1 MDNSLSIV
9 IPAYNEEASIDKFL
23 PELLIFCNKHN
34 YSLIIVNDGSKDNTK
49 SILDKYSDK
58 VLTVIHHKV
67 NKGYGGA
74 IKTGIENS
82 NSKYIITIDA
92 DGQHVIEEITKLHE
106 LIISS
111 DADMIVGNRGLETKS
126 YYRNIGKWII
136 RKIARVLMP
145 LNIEDI
151 NSGMKIYDASL
162 AKKYIKLC
170 PDTMAYSDIILL
182 TFINQRHLVIE
193 TPIQIKPRIAGES
206 TIGINTAIDTVREIL
221 NIVILFNPMRIF
233 LPVSLFFII
242 ISLIWAAP
250 ILIEGRGV
258 SVGAMLG
265 LVCGILCFF
274 IGLLAEQFSLIRKQ
288 IF

>member
-23 PELLIFCNKHN
+23 PGLLEYANNHN
-34 YSLIIVNDGSKDNTK
+34 YSVIIVNDGSKDKTK
-49 SILDKYSDK
+49 SILENYTDKA
-58 VLTVIHHKV
+58 LTVIHHKV

-74 IKTGIENS
+74 IKTGIEHS
-82 NSKYIITIDA
+82 KSKYIITIDA

-136 RKIARVLMP
+136 RKIARILMP

-151 NSGMKIYDASL
+151 NSGMKIYDAVL
-162 AKKYIKLC
+162 AKKYMKLC

-233 LPVSLFFII
+233 LPVSMFFII

-250 ILIEGRGV
+250 I
-258 SVGAMLG
+258 
-265 LVCGILCFF
+265 
-274 IGLLAEQFSLIRKQ
+274 
-288 IF
+288 